1 MSSSL
6 TTVAAFLPLMLVG
19 GIIGKILFAIPLVV
33 ICVIFASLIESFLV
47 LPGHLRATMTKID
60 RKKRSKLRMALD
72 NGFEF
77 IRESVFRPLVTAAVN
92 RPVTT
97 VSCAMAALILSVS
110 LIIGKRI
117 AFNFFPVAEATIL
130 HANISFVSGT
140 SPATTARSQTTL
152 PRL

>member
-1 MSSSL
+1 
-6 TTVAAFLPLMLVG
+6 MLVG

-92 RPVTT
+92 RPNH
-97 VSCAMAALILSVS
+97 CFMRDGRAHS
-110 LIIGKRI
+110 LGQ
-117 AFNFFPVAEATIL
+117 FN
-130 HANISFVSGT
+130 H
-140 SPATTARSQTTL
+140 RQTHCV
-152 PRL
+152 